1 MPPPKNDP
9 RGKRSSSKARQRR
22 EEQLDLF
29 PHDLRLA
36 PATPPFGGARRAA
49 PRNET
54 GQMRVASGVLI
65 QLGLR

>member
-1 MPPPKNDP
+1 MASKNDS

-29 PHDLRLA
+29 PDQSKLVPL
-36 PATPPFGGARRAA
+36 TPQLGSERRAA

-54 GQMRVASGVLI
+54 SQKRIASGVLS
-65 QLGLR
+65 QLALR

>member
-29 PHDLRLA
+29 PRELRLV
-36 PATPPFGGARRAA
+36 PATPSLGGARRMA
-49 PRNET
+49 PRNEI
-54 GQMRVASGVLI
+54 GQKRVASGALI